1 MARKAGLGGFAAL
14 ALAPE
19 AGEGP
24 LFRRLYRELRR
35 AILDGRL
42 GAGAR
47 LPATRLAARELG
59 LSRNTV
65 LAAYEQLLSE
75 GFIEMRP
82 RSGAFV
88 AAALP
93 IAAAAPPPRHRSPA
107 GEAQPQAPHLGR
119 IGAETLAAARGARA
133 GREQP
138 RWPGCFI
145 AGAPD
150 VTEFP
155 FALWARL
162 LARTWRHPDPAVPI
176 GGDAGGDPALRAAIA
191 AYLREARGIAC
202 DADHVLIVTGIRQAL
217 DLACRLLLEAGD
229 RVWMENPG
237 YPGLRA
243 VLAANGA
250 RIVPVPVDD
259 EGIDV
264 PAGRKRAGKARLVCV
279 APSHQY
285 PLGVTLSLQRRLMLL
300 DWARASK
307 AWVIED
313 DYDSEYR
320 YAGRPLAALKSLDAD
335 HRVIYVG
342 TLSKLLFPS
351 LRLGYLV
358 APPQLAEPFRRL
370 RAALDD
376 QPSMVAQ
383 PALAELFR
391 SGHLAAHV
399 RRMRQIYAGRQRL
412 LLEGAARHLSGLVE
426 LRSDEAGLHLVAR
439 QTGRLARRKDVDLAA
454 AARKE
459 GIVLSALSDYD
470 AAGDAPRGLMF
481 GYAAATER
489 AIDPALRRLAE
500 IWTR

>member
-1 MARKAGLGGFAAL
+1 MARRAGLGGFAAL
-14 ALAPE
+14 SNNYRE
-19 AGEGP
+19 GEGP
-24 LFRRLYRELRR
+24 LFRRLYADLRR
-35 AILDGRL
+35 SILEGRL
-42 GAGAR
+42 QAGAR
-47 LPATRLAARELG
+47 LPATRLLGKELG

-65 LAAYEQLLSE
+65 LTAYEQLASE
-75 GFIEMRP
+75 GFIEMRH

-88 AAALP
+88 AANLP
-93 IAAAAPPPRHRSPA
+93 IETQQPAKPVQPRAPRLGA
-107 GEAQPQAPHLGR
+107 GGQR
-119 IGAETLAAARGARA
+119 TIDA
-133 GREQP
+133 GRGVRSSLAP
-138 RWPGCFI
+138 ARWPGCFI

-150 VTEFP
+150 VSEFP

-162 LARTWRHPDPAVPI
+162 LARSWRRPDLERSV
-176 GGDAGGDPALRAAIA
+176 GGDTGGDPALRKAIA
-191 AYLREARGIAC
+191 DYLREARGIAC
-202 DADHVLIVTGIRQAL
+202 EPDHVLVVTGIRQAL
-217 DLACRLLLEAGD
+217 DLTCRLLLDAGD
-229 RVWMENPG
+229 QVWMENPG

-250 RIVPVPVDD
+250 AIVPVPVDED
-259 EGIDV
+259 GIDV
-264 PAGRKRAGKARLVCV
+264 AAGQAQAGRARLVCV

-285 PLGVTLSLQRRLMLL
+285 PLGVALSLQRRLMLL
-300 DWARASK
+300 DWARDAD

-358 APPQLAEPFRRL
+358 APPHLAEPFRRL

-399 RRMRQIYAGRQRL
+399 RRMRQAY
-412 LLEGAARHLSGLVE
+412 AARQQHLLSAAAKHLDAFVT
-426 LRSDEAGLHLVAR
+426 LKPDETGLHLV
-439 QTGRLARRKDVDLAA
+439 GRLGPKLARRDDAQLMQE
-454 AARKE
+454 ARRE
-459 GIVLSALSDYD
+459 GIVLSALSGYD
-470 AAGDAPRGLMF
+470 ALGNGPRGLMF
-481 GYAAATER
+481 GYAAAREEMME
-489 AIDPALRRLAE
+489 PALRKLAE
-500 IWTR
+500 IWSR

>member
-1 MARKAGLGGFAAL
+1 MARKAGLGGFTAL
-14 ALAPE
+14 STDYRE
-19 AGEGP
+19 GEGP
-24 LFRRLYRELRR
+24 LFRRLYADLRR
-35 AILDGRL
+35 SILEGRL
-42 GAGAR
+42 QAGAR
-47 LPATRLAARELG
+47 LPATRLLGKELG

-65 LAAYEQLLSE
+65 LTAYEQLASE
-75 GFIEMRP
+75 GFIEMRH

-88 AAALP
+88 AANLP
-93 IAAAAPPPRHRSPA
+93 IEAPKPAKAIQPRSPRLGSY
-107 GEAQPQAPHLGR
+107 GER
-119 IGAETLAAARGARA
+119 IIAA
-133 GREQP
+133 GRGVRSSLAP
-138 RWPGCFI
+138 ARWPGCFI

-150 VTEFP
+150 VSEFP

-162 LARTWRHPDPAVPI
+162 LARSWRRPELELSV
-176 GGDAGGDPALRAAIA
+176 GGDAGGDPALRQAIA
-191 AYLREARGIAC
+191 DYLRAARGIAC
-202 DADHVLIVTGIRQAL
+202 DPDHVLVVTGIRQAL
-217 DLACRLLLEAGD
+217 DLTCRLLLDAGD
-229 RVWMENPG
+229 QVWMENPG

-250 RIVPVPVDD
+250 RIVPVPVDE

-264 PAGRKRAGKARLVCV
+264 AAGQAQAGKARLACV

-285 PLGVTLSLQRRLMLL
+285 PLGVALSLQRRLMLL
-300 DWARASK
+300 DWARGAD

-320 YAGRPLAALKSLDAD
+320 YAGRPLATLKSLDAD

-358 APPQLAEPFRRL
+358 APPHLAEPFRRL

-399 RRMRQIYAGRQRL
+399 RRMRQAY
-412 LLEGAARHLSGLVE
+412 AARQQHLLKAAADHLDGLVA
-426 LRSDEAGLHLVAR
+426 LKPDETGLHLV
-439 QTGRLARRKDVDLAA
+439 GRLGPKLARRDDAQLMQE
-454 AARKE
+454 ARRE
-459 GIVLSALSDYD
+459 GIVLSALSGYD
-470 AAGDAPRGLMF
+470 ALGNGPRGLMF
-481 GYAAATER
+481 GYAAAKENVME
-489 AIDPALRRLAE
+489 PALRKLAE
-500 IWTR
+500 IWSR

>member
-14 ALAPE
+14 SLSYRE
-19 AGEGP
+19 GEGP
-24 LFRRLYRELRR
+24 LFRRLYRDLRQ

-47 LPATRLAARELG
+47 LPATRLLGRELG

-65 LAAYEQLLSE
+65 LGAYEQLVSE
-75 GFIEMRP
+75 GFIEMRH

-88 AAALP
+88 ARDL
-93 IAAAAPPPRHRSPA
+93 
-107 GEAQPQAPHLGR
+107 PQAPQPAAAKAASPAAPRLGR
-119 IGAETLAAARGARA
+119 IGAETLAAARGART

-150 VTEFP
+150 VSEFP

-162 LARTWRHPDPAVPI
+162 LARSWRHPDPALPI
-176 GGDAGGDPALRAAIA
+176 GGDAGGDPALRRAIA

-250 RIVPVPVDD
+250 RIVPVPVDA
-259 EGIDV
+259 EGLDV
-264 PAGRKRAGKARLVCV
+264 AAGRKRAGKARLVCV

-300 DWARASK
+300 DWARGAK

-351 LRLGYLV
+351 LRLGYLI
-358 APPQLAEPFRRL
+358 APPQLAEPLRRL

-399 RRMRQIYAGRQRL
+399 RRMRQIYAARQRL
-412 LLEGAARHLSGLVE
+412 LLEQAARHLDGLVT
-426 LRSDEAGLHLVAR
+426 LRPDEAGLHLVGR
-439 QTGRLARRKDVDLAA
+439 LGRRLARRDDAGLVQ

-470 AAGDAPRGLMF
+470 ALGTGPRGLMF
-481 GYAAATER
+481 GYAAAAER
-489 AIDPALRRLAE
+489 AVDPALRKLAE

>member
-1 MARKAGLGGFAAL
+1 MARKAGLGTFVAL
-14 ALAPE
+14 AQSGTE
-19 AGEGP
+19 GAGDGP
-24 LFRRLYRELRR
+24 LFRLLYRDLRQ

-42 GAGAR
+42 RAGAR
-47 LPATRLAARELG
+47 LPATRLLGRELG

-65 LAAYEQLLSE
+65 LAAYDQLASE
-75 GFIEMRP
+75 GFIELRH

-88 AAALP
+88 AADLP
-93 IAAAAPPPRHRSPA
+93 IALPAERHAPAALPPPR
-107 GEAQPQAPHLGR
+107 LGR
-119 IGAETLAAARGARA
+119 SGAETLAAARGQRTAIERA
-133 GREQP
+133 
-138 RWPGCFI
+138 RWPGCFV

-150 VTEFP
+150 VSAFP

-162 LARTWRHPDPAVPI
+162 LARAWRHPDHAI
-176 GGDAGGDPALRAAIA
+176 SLGGDAGGHPALRRAIA
-191 AYLREARGIAC
+191 DYLCEARGIAC
-202 DADHVLIVTGIRQAL
+202 DPDHVLVVTGIRQAL
-217 DLACRLLLEAGD
+217 DLSCRLLLDAGD

-250 RIVPVPVDD
+250 RIVPVPVDS

-264 PAGRKRAGKARLVCV
+264 AVGQRRAGKARLVCV

-285 PLGVTLSLQRRLMLL
+285 PLGVTLSLPRRLMLL
-300 DWARASK
+300 DWARGAE

-335 HRVIYVG
+335 NRVIYVG

-351 LRLGYLV
+351 LRLGYLI

-376 QPSMVAQ
+376 QPSMIAQ

-391 SGHLAAHV
+391 SGQLAAHL
-399 RRMRQIYAGRQRL
+399 RKMRQVYAARQRR
-412 LLEGAARHLSGLVE
+412 LLEGAARHLAGLVD
-426 LRSDEAGLHLVAR
+426 LRPDEAGLHLVGR
-439 QTGRLARRKDVDLAA
+439 QAGRLARRRDVDLVA

-470 AAGDAPRGLMF
+470 ALGTGPRGLMF
-481 GYAAATER
+481 GYAAAVESSVE
-489 AIDPALRRLAE
+489 PALRKLAE

>member
-14 ALAPE
+14 ALDLRSGA
-19 AGEGP
+19 GP
-24 LFRRLYRELRR
+24 LFRRLYRDLRQ

-42 GAGAR
+42 GPGTR
-47 LPATRLAARELG
+47 LPATRLLGRELG

-65 LAAYEQLLSE
+65 LGAYEQLLSE
-75 GFIEMRP
+75 GFIEMRH

-88 AAALP
+88 AADLP
-93 IAAAAPPPRHRSPA
+93 ITPQPA
-107 GEAQPQAPHLGR
+107 IAQPKLPAPRLGK
-119 IGAETLAAARGARA
+119 IGERTIASARGTRSTL
-133 GREQP
+133 QHT

-150 VTEFP
+150 VAEFP
-155 FALWARL
+155 FPLWARL
-162 LARTWRHPDPAVPI
+162 LARSWRQPELTHSV

-191 AYLREARGIAC
+191 EYLREARGIAC
-202 DADHVLIVTGIRQAL
+202 DPDHVLVVTGIRQAL
-217 DLACRLLLEAGD
+217 DLTCRLLLDAGD
-229 RVWMENPG
+229 AVWMENPG

-250 RIVPVPVDD
+250 NILPVPVDE

-264 PAGRKRAGKARLVCV
+264 AAGVARAPRARLVCV

-300 DWARASK
+300 DWARGAK

-351 LRLGYLV
+351 LRLGYLI

-399 RRMRQIYAGRQRL
+399 RKMRQAYAARQRVV
-412 LLEGAARHLSGLVE
+412 LEAAARHLPGLVA
-426 LRSDEAGLHLVAR
+426 LVPDEAGLHLVGKLS
-439 QTGRLARRKDVDLAA
+439 GRLRRREDAA
-454 AARKE
+454 LVQSAQKE
-459 GIVLSALSDYD
+459 GIVLSALSGYD
-470 AAGDAPRGLMF
+470 ALGNGPRGLMF
-481 GYAAATER
+481 GYAAAREEMV
-489 AIDPALRRLAE
+489 DPAMRKLAE
-500 IWTR
+500 IWSR

>member
-1 MARKAGLGGFAAL
+1 MARKAGLGGFIAL
-14 ALAPE
+14 STGYAE
-19 AGEGP
+19 GGEP
-24 LFRRLYRELRR
+24 LFRRLYSDLRQ
-35 AILDGRL
+35 AILAGRL
-42 GAGAR
+42 QAGAR
-47 LPATRLAARELG
+47 LPATRLLGRELG

-65 LAAYEQLLSE
+65 LTAYEQLVSE
-75 GFIEMRP
+75 GFIEMRH

-88 AAALP
+88 AQNLP
-93 IAAAAPPPRHRSPA
+93 IAAQPLPATSAKAPAPRLGHA
-107 GEAQPQAPHLGR
+107 GAR
-119 IGAETLAAARGARA
+119 TIAAARGVRTAL
-133 GREQP
+133 EQA
-138 RWPGCFI
+138 RWPGCFV

-150 VTEFP
+150 VTAFP

-162 LARTWRHPDPAVPI
+162 LARSWRNPDLQVSV
-176 GGDAGGDPALRAAIA
+176 GGDSGGDPALRRAIA
-191 AYLREARGIAC
+191 DYLREARGIAC
-202 DADHVLIVTGIRQAL
+202 EPDHVLVVTGIRQAL
-217 DLACRLLLEAGD
+217 DLTCRLLLDSDD

-250 RIVPVPVDD
+250 EIVPVPVDE
-259 EGIDV
+259 EGLDV
-264 PAGRKRAGKARLVCV
+264 AAGQAQAGDARLVCV

-285 PLGVTLSLQRRLMLL
+285 PLGVSLSLQRRLMLL
-300 DWARASK
+300 DWARGAD
-307 AWVIED
+307 AWVLED

-320 YAGRPLAALKSLDAD
+320 YAGRPLATLKSLDAD

-351 LRLGYLV
+351 LRLGYLI

-399 RRMRQIYAGRQRL
+399 RRMRQIYAARQRAL
-412 LLEGAARHLSGLVE
+412 LAAAARHLDGLVA
-426 LRSDEAGLHLVAR
+426 LRPDEAGLHLVGRLGRRLAGRDDAELTRSAR
-439 QTGRLARRKDVDLAA
+439 Q
-454 AARKE
+454 E

-470 AAGDAPRGLMF
+470 ALGSGPRGLMF
-481 GYAAATER
+481 GYAAAAE
-489 AIDPALRRLAE
+489 ASIEPALVKLAE